1 MSSLFKSTRNT
12 RAILRDNL
20 RFIRSDVPENITD
33 NETRWLIENNVRTI
47 VDLRETNEQAKKV
60 CPLQSNDK
68 FAYITLPVTGGN
80 AVPECADDVPLSY
93 IRMADGQMKRII
105 DTIMNAENNVLFFCN
120 AGKDRTG
127 VVSAIIL
134 HRLGADDEY
143 IINDYMLSADN
154 LKEMLWAYAEQNPE
168 VDINVITPKREYMEK
183 FLVWL
188 RNTGLKYF
196 FPLD

>member
-1 MSSLFKSTRNT
+1 MSSLFQSTRNT
-12 RAILRDNL
+12 RAILRDSL
-20 RFIRSDVPENITD
+20 RFIRSDVPESITAD
-33 NETRWLIENNVRTI
+33 EIEWLIVNNVRTI

-154 LKEMLWAYAEQNPE
+154 LKDMLQSYAKQFPE
-168 VDINVITPKREYMEK
+168 IDINVITPKREYMEK

>member
-1 MSSLFKSTRNT
+1 MSSLFQSTRNT
-12 RAILRDNL
+12 RAILRDSL
-20 RFIRSDVPENITD
+20 RFIRSDVPESITAD
-33 NETRWLIENNVRTI
+33 EIEWLIVNNVRTI

-134 HRLGADDEY
+134 HRFGADDEY

>member
-1 MSSLFKSTRNT
+1 MSSLFQSTRNT
-12 RAILRDNL
+12 RAILRDSL
-20 RFIRSDVPENITD
+20 RFIRSDVPENITAD
-33 NETRWLIENNVRTI
+33 EIEWLIVNNVRTI

-143 IINDYMLSADN
+143 IINDYMLSTDN